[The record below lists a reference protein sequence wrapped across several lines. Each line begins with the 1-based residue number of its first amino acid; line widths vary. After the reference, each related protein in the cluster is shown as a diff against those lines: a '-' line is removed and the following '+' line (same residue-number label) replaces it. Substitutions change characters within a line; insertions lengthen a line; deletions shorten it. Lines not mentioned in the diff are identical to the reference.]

1 MRNNT
6 KTDFNFLMTDKP
18 KKILLV
24 TGEASGD
31 HHGALVVKALRRMR
45 PDVRVEGIGGQELA
59 AAGMQLIYH
68 VRDLSVVGLLEI
80 LPRAGNIITAYR
92 LLKKQLSGPD
102 KPDLLMLID
111 YPDFNLRI
119 AAIAKKNN
127 VPVLY
132 YISPQIWAWRQGRAK
147 KIARLVDTL
156 GVIFPFEVAFYEK
169 VGLDARFVGHPLLD
183 HEIQPGDPQEEIRRF
198 GLTGSRPVIGLL
210 PGSRPSEIDRL
221 LEPMLDAAVLI
232 KQRFPEAGF
241 AIPVAHGISGDHVR
255 AMAKQRSIAAAVVE
269 DSFYQ
274 VLAVCD
280 LVLVAS
286 GTATLQTALMG
297 KPMIIIYKVSPLTYL
312 VGRIMIKVP
321 WIGLANIVA
330 GKQVVPEL
338 IQNEAS
344 PQRIAAEACC
354 ILEDPARM
362 AGMREGLAGIRQA
375 LGEPGGSQRVAEI
388 IIEKLKN

>member
-1 MRNNT
+1 MTGNT
-6 KTDFNFLMTDKP
+6 

-31 HHGALVVKALRRMR
+31 HHGALVVKALSRMR
-45 PDVRVEGIGGQELA
+45 PDVQVSGIGGQELA
-59 AAGMQLIYH
+59 AAGMELLYH

-80 LPRAGNIITAYR
+80 LPRAGNILRAYR
-92 LLKKQLSGPD
+92 LLKKRLSGPD
-102 KPDLLMLID
+102 KPDLLVLID

-147 KIARLVDTL
+147 KIARLVDIM
-156 GVIFPFEVAFYEK
+156 GVIFPFEVSFYEK

-183 HEIQPGDPQEEIRRF
+183 HEMQVGDRQEAIGHF
-198 GLTGSRPVIGLL
+198 GLSGAQPVIGLL

-221 LEPMLDAAVLI
+221 LVPMLDAAVLM
-232 KQRFPEAGF
+232 KQKFPEAGF
-241 AIPVAHGISGDHVR
+241 VIPVAQGISSDHVQ
-255 AMAKQRSIAAAVVE
+255 AMVQQRELTATVVE
-269 DSFYQ
+269 GSFHQ
-274 VLAVCD
+274 VLDVCD

-312 VGRIMIKVP
+312 VGRIMIRVP

-330 GKQVVPEL
+330 GRQVVPEL
-338 IQNEAS
+338 IQHDAS
-344 PQRIAAEACC
+344 PGRIAAEACD
-354 ILEDPARM
+354 ILSDPGRM
-362 AGMREGLAGIRQA
+362 AAMREGLSGIRAA
-375 LGEPGGSQRVAEI
+375 LGQPGGSQRVAELI
-388 IIEKLKN
+388 VEKLGSV

>member
-1 MRNNT
+1 MTGNT
-6 KTDFNFLMTDKP
+6 

-45 PDVRVEGIGGQELA
+45 PDVQVSGIGGQELA
-59 AAGMQLIYH
+59 AAGMELLYH
-68 VRDLSVVGLLEI
+68 VRDLSVIGLLEI
-80 LPRAGNIITAYR
+80 LPRAGNILAAYR
-92 LLKKQLSGPD
+92 LLKKRLSGPD
-102 KPDLLMLID
+102 KPDLLVLID

-127 VPVLY
+127 VQVLY

-147 KIARLVDTL
+147 KIARLVDIM
-156 GVIFPFEVAFYEK
+156 GVIFPFEVPFYEK

-183 HEIQPGDPQEEIRRF
+183 HEIQVGDRGEAMKQF
-198 GLTGSRPVIGLL
+198 NLTGASPVIGLL

-221 LEPMLDAAVLI
+221 LETMLDAAVLI
-232 KQRFPEAGF
+232 KQKFPEAGF
-241 AIPVAHGISGDHVR
+241 VVPVAQGISSGHVQ
-255 AMAKQRSIAAAVVE
+255 AMVQQRNLTATVVE
-269 DSFYQ
+269 DSFHQ
-274 VLAVCD
+274 VLDVCD

-312 VGRIMIKVP
+312 VGRIMIRVS

-330 GKQVVPEL
+330 GRQVVPEL
-338 IQNEAS
+338 IQHDAN
-344 PQRIAAEACC
+344 PRRIAAEACD
-354 ILEDPARM
+354 ILSNPGRM
-362 AGMREGLAGIRQA
+362 SAMREGLSGIRLA
-375 LGEPGGSQRVAEI
+375 LGQPGGSQRVAEI
-388 IIEKLKN
+388 IVEKLGGL

>member
-1 MRNNT
+1 MST
-6 KTDFNFLMTDKP
+6 KQ
-18 KKILLV
+18 KKLLLV

-31 HHGALVVKALRRMR
+31 HHGALVVKALRSMR
-45 PDVRVEGIGGQELA
+45 PDVQVEGIGGQELA

-80 LPRAGNIITAYR
+80 LPRAGNILAAYR
-92 LLKKQLSGPD
+92 LLKKRLSGPD

-119 AAIAKKNN
+119 AAIARKNN

-169 VGLDARFVGHPLLD
+169 VGLDVRFVGHPLLD
-183 HEIQPGDPQEEIRRF
+183 HEIKLGSHDEALKGF
-198 GLTGSRPVIGLL
+198 GLTGNRPVIGLL

-232 KQRFPEAGF
+232 KRKFPEAGF
-241 AIPVAHGISGDHVR
+241 IIPVAQGIAADHVR
-255 AMAKQRSIAAAVVE
+255 AMAGQRNIPATVAAG
-269 DSFYQ
+269 SFHQ
-274 VLAVCD
+274 ALAVCD

-286 GTATLQTALMG
+286 GTATLETALMG

-330 GKQVVPEL
+330 GHQVVPEL
-338 IQNEAS
+338 IQHEAN
-344 PQRIAAEACC
+344 PQRIAAEASS

-362 AGMREGLAGIRQA
+362 AEMREGLSGIRAA

>member
-1 MRNNT
+1 MSAKQKN
-6 KTDFNFLMTDKP
+6 
-18 KKILLV
+18 ILLV

-31 HHGALVVKALRRMR
+31 HHGALVVQALRRLR
-45 PDVRVEGIGGQELA
+45 PDVQVAGIGGQELA
-59 AAGMQLIYH
+59 AAGMQLIYD
-68 VRDLSVVGLLEI
+68 VRNLSVVGLMEI
-80 LPRAGNIITAYR
+80 LPRADNILAAYG
-92 LLKKQLSGPD
+92 LLKKRLSGPD

-127 VPVLY
+127 VPVFY

-156 GVIFPFEVAFYEK
+156 AVIFPFEVAFYEN

-183 HEIQPGDPQEEIRRF
+183 HEIKPGDLQAAIKKFGMTGRR
-198 GLTGSRPVIGLL
+198 PIIGLL

-221 LEPMLDAAVLI
+221 LGPMLDAAVLI
-232 KQRFPEAGF
+232 RRTFPDAGF
-241 AIPVAHGISGDHVR
+241 IIPVAQGIDADHVS
-255 AMAKQRSIAAAVVE
+255 AMAGQRTLSATVAAN
-269 DSFYQ
+269 SFHQ

-286 GTATLQTALMG
+286 GTATLETALMG

-312 VGRIMIKVP
+312 VGRILVRVP

-338 IQNEAS
+338 IQHEATA
-344 PQRIAAEACC
+344 QRSAAEACA
-354 ILEDPARM
+354 ILEDPDRM
-362 AGMREGLAGIRQA
+362 AQMREGLSGIRQA
-375 LGEPGGSQRVAEI
+375 LGEPGGSQRVAELVL
-388 IIEKLKN
+388 EKLKIV